1 MKNMDILNT
10 LKSMENLH
18 LFSVVGPLVHVPVHN
33 KLLYLGFSLF
43 QWYKD
48 NNVKLKLPAFPK
60 IMSLVGFQCEK
71 ELLLLMSS

>member
-18 LFSVVGPLVHVPVHN
+18 LFSVVGLLVHVPVHN
-33 KLLYLGFSLF
+33 KLLYVGFSLF

-48 NNVKLKLPAFPK
+48 NNVKLKLPAFPHF
-60 IMSLVGFQCEK
+60 LR
-71 ELLLLMSS
+71 